1 MHSDELMANRSHAVR
16 RYMDE
21 VLKHLPLDV
30 EWRMRVSDV
39 AFVRARSKKAV
50 TISSADVV
58 GLLIDPVDHREMAQ
72 DILDGLGRGL
82 KEDGYTPDWK
92 ARRVN
97 CWAVQNP
104 PEGLEIEVYR
114 ARLSK
119 NGYRG
124 QVTAKTRN
132 RNGTLLLTDVLPTA
146 DEAMERCSGF
156 AKAYALALEAFNGES
171 DGTEIALQCG

>member
-1 MHSDELMANRSHAVR
+1 
-16 RYMDE
+16 MDE

-39 AFVRARSKKAV
+39 AFVRARSKKV

-132 RNGTLLLTDVLPTA
+132 RSGTLLLTDVLPTA

>member
-1 MHSDELMANRSHAVR
+1 MHSDKLMANRSHAVR

-39 AFVRARSKKAV
+39 AFVRARSKKV

-82 KEDGYTPDWK
+82 KEDGYTPD
-92 ARRVN
+92 
-97 CWAVQNP
+97 
-104 PEGLEIEVYR
+104 
-114 ARLSK
+114 
-119 NGYRG
+119 
-124 QVTAKTRN
+124 
-132 RNGTLLLTDVLPTA
+132 
-146 DEAMERCSGF
+146 
-156 AKAYALALEAFNGES
+156 
-171 DGTEIALQCG
+171 

>member
-1 MHSDELMANRSHAVR
+1 M
-16 RYMDE
+16 
-21 VLKHLPLDV
+21 
-30 EWRMRVSDV
+30 
-39 AFVRARSKKAV
+39 
-50 TISSADVV
+50 
-58 GLLIDPVDHREMAQ
+58 
-72 DILDGLGRGL
+72 
-82 KEDGYTPDWK
+82 
-92 ARRVN
+92 
-97 CWAVQNP
+97 
-104 PEGLEIEVYR
+104 YR

>member
-1 MHSDELMANRSHAVR
+1 
-16 RYMDE
+16 MDE

-30 EWRMRVSDV
+30 EWRMRVNDV

-146 DEAMERCSGF
+146 DEATKQRSV
-156 AKAYALALEAFNGES
+156 AVVLRKPTPSRSKPSTVKAMAQRLHYNAVELFRHL
-171 DGTEIALQCG
+171 